1 MSASESASG
10 SATRHRYK
18 LVVVG
23 NESVGKTSIITR
35 YLSDSF
41 GETYKVTIGID
52 FVSKNVYLADR
63 VIRLQIW
70 DTAGQERFR
79 ALIPSYIRNC
89 SVALLVFDIA
99 CRQTFDAIDGW
110 AEEVKRMRGERAA
123 LVLVGNKLDLADKRQ
138 VSTEEAQ
145 AKAERLGFNCY
156 FETSAKTGEG
166 VKNLFHR
173 VAEILPTF
181 AESRPSVFVSSTEQ
195 NAAATTSTGGEGENP
210 YARNSVTLK
219 PAGGE
224 TGSTEKPGY
233 CSC

>member
-1 MSASESASG
+1 MSASETTS

-41 GETYKVTIGID
+41 GEAYKVTIGID

-63 VIRLQIW
+63 VVRLQIW

-89 SVALLVFDIA
+89 SVALLVFDITE
-99 CRQTFDAIDGW
+99 RKTFDAIDAW
-110 AEEVKRMRGERAA
+110 AEEVKRMRGERSA
-123 LVLVGNKLDLADKRQ
+123 LALVGNKSDLTDKRQ
-138 VSTEEAQ
+138 VSAAEAQ
-145 AKAERLGFNCY
+145 EKAERLGFNCY

-166 VKNLFHR
+166 VKNLFHK
-173 VAEILPTF
+173 VAAILPTF
-181 AESRPSVFVSSTEQ
+181 ASSRPNAF
-195 NAAATTSTGGEGENP
+195 NAAGGDSTASADTQDSTKEST
-210 YARNSVTLK
+210 YSRSTVSLK
-219 PAGGE
+219 PDAENE
-224 TGSTEKPGY
+224 TAQQTSFCGS
-233 CSC
+233 SC